1 MTRAADIDEQAAR
14 WLVRLDGQGPEL
26 RDTILAE
33 FETWANSD
41 LRHRA
46 AYLRLSTAW
55 TKSGRLRSLV
65 PAGAP
70 IDRDFLRRRP
80 PRAQW
85 HRPLWMAGLAA
96 SIAAVVLL
104 GWWQFRPA
112 TMTYRTELGGF
123 SRVPLADGS
132 IVALNTDSEIR
143 VHLSRSVR
151 EVWLVRGEA
160 IFDVAH
166 DRRRPFDVHVESAMV
181 RAVGTSFEVRR
192 LNGQDV
198 DILVTEGRVAVDVPG
213 VMRSAEATAATP
225 VMVAAGEAAMARAGH
240 LEVRKIGS
248 AEAARR
254 LAWQGGQIS
263 LQGETLAEAV
273 DEFNRYSRRQL
284 ALADPELGTLRV
296 GGSFK
301 TTDIDSFAAA
311 LGTSFGL
318 HAEEEGR
325 GILVIRRAR
334 APEHPFD
341 PAPVMNK

>member
-14 WLVRLDGQGPEL
+14 WLVRLDGLGPES
-26 RDTILAE
+26 REAVLAE

-55 TKSGRLRSLV
+55 TKSGRLRTLV

-80 PRAQW
+80 PRAPW
-85 HRPLWMAGLAA
+85 HRSLWMAGLAA
-96 SIAAVVLL
+96 GIAAVVLL
-104 GWWQFRPA
+104 GWWQFQPA
-112 TMTYRTELGGF
+112 TMVYRTELGGS

-132 IVALNTDSEIR
+132 TVVLNTDSEIR
-143 VHLSRSVR
+143 VRLSGSVR
-151 EVWLVRGEA
+151 AVWLERGEA

-181 RAVGTSFEVRR
+181 RAVGTSFDVRR
-192 LNGQDV
+192 LVGQGIDV
-198 DILVTEGRVAVDVPG
+198 IVTEGTVAVGAPDVMHPSG
-213 VMRSAEATAATP
+213 AAVPTP
-225 VMVAAGEAAMARAGH
+225 VLVAAGEAAMARAGH
-240 LEVRKIGS
+240 VEVRKIDG

-263 LQGETLAEAV
+263 FQGETLAEAIG
-273 DEFNRYSRRQL
+273 EFNRYSRRQM

-311 LGTSFGL
+311 LQSSFGL
-318 HAEEEGR
+318 HADEEGR
-325 GILVIRRAR
+325 DILVIRREPR
-334 APEHPFD
+334 P
-341 PAPVMNK
+341 